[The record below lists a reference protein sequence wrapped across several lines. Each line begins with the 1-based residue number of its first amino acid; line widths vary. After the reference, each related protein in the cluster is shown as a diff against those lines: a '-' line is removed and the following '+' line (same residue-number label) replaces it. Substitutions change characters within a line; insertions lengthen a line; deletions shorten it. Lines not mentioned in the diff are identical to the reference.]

1 MDIGIPII
9 AKKTA
14 QAPKLEPLSN
24 TIGDIIA
31 AITAGKNAML
41 KIMFKTNVVVF
52 KIEIKIKPINLEIKS
67 RITSIKR

>member
-14 QAPKLEPLSN
+14 QAPKLEPLPN

-41 KIMFKTNVVVF
+41 KKMFKTNVVVF
-52 KIEIKIKPINLEIKS
+52 KIEIKIILFI
-67 RITSIKR
+67 